1 MQLPCSGARGN
12 GVPTPALAEKGRIRK
27 FATEASGVISCI
39 GARNAFILLIILYS
53 SYQPIGYFCNAGS
66 SSGALRV
73 PMLQLPRRATVPKA
87 RTRTHLAGARSL
99 EPSVT
104 ALLLTQ
110 QLLALAKPS

>member
-1 MQLPCSGARGN
+1 VR
-12 GVPTPALAEKGRIRK
+12 
-27 FATEASGVISCI
+27 ATQHQFG
-39 GARNAFILLIILYS
+39 ILYS